1 MQALSLLTQEPA
13 PVTPDAAAR
22 TARFLLPRL
31 AILESF
37 FLGVRAEVDTDLA
50 GHLTS
55 PSGKPYPLGC
65 CREITLCA
73 LEKLRARIAASGC
86 EASRALADF
95 IRDGGELRCV
105 WGILRDRYFQ
115 TALQLDGLYVDV
127 ANDTVTVTKPKV
139 EILPMEESGM
149 AAVQDA
155 AHFAR
160 IAEAY
165 WGLRIYA
172 NTALPSL
179 APLLPMIG
187 AAPGQRPGLLS
198 ATVYMVGLFCR
209 DRFRSAEAWLCSAP
223 EPPPEIVADLQRRH
237 GLEPGDTAS
246 GRQAAVEACRSYRA
260 SDCAFDTVWITGFL
274 ERLAGKTTTEEATM
288 TPKPSIVTIDGHPYD
303 LTTLSEEA
311 RTQLAGLQAADQEIA
326 RLKTR
331 LAIAQTARAA
341 YATALKA
348 ELEKS
353 PRL

>member
-1 MQALSLLTQEPA
+1 MQASSLLTQEPA
-13 PVTPDAAAR
+13 PVTPEAAAG

-31 AILESF
+31 GILESF
-37 FLGVRAEVDTDLA
+37 FLEVRAEVDADLA
-50 GHLTS
+50 GHLVS
-55 PSGKPYPLGC
+55 PSGKSYPLGC

-73 LEKLRARIAASGC
+73 LEKLRTRIAAPRC

-95 IRDGGELRCV
+95 IRDGGTLRCI

-115 TALQLDGLYVDV
+115 TALQLGGLYVDV

-149 AAVQDA
+149 AAVRDA

-160 IAEAY
+160 IAESY

-187 AAPGQRPGLLS
+187 AAPGKSPGLLS
-198 ATVYMVGLFCR
+198 ATLYMVELFCR
-209 DRFRSAEAWLCSAP
+209 DRFQAAEAWLASAP
-223 EPPPEIVADLQRRH
+223 EPPPEIVADLRRRH
-237 GLEPGDTAS
+237 GQEPGDTAG

-260 SDCAFDTVWITGFL
+260 SDRAFDTAWINGFL
-274 ERLAGKTTTEEATM
+274 DRLSGKTSTEDAAM
-288 TPKPSIVTIDGHPYD
+288 TGKPSIVTIDGHPYD
-303 LTTLSEEA
+303 MNTLSEEA
-311 RTQLAGLQAADQEIA
+311 RAQIAGLQATDQEIA
-326 RLKTR
+326 HLKTR
-331 LAIAQTARAA
+331 LAIAQTARTA
-341 YATALKA
+341 YAMALKA

-353 PRL
+353 RRL